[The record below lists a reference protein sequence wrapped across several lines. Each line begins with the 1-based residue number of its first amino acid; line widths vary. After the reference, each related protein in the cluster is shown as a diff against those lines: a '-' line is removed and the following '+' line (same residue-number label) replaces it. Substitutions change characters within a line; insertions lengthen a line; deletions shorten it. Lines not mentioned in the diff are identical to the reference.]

1 VLYAIAAEATLL
13 LHAAFIV
20 FAVAGGLLVLRW
32 RWLVWLHVP
41 AAGWA
46 ALVVMAGWICPLT
59 PIEQMLRGLAGQDGY
74 AGSFIEHYLVLLI
87 YPPGLTRSLQLLLG
101 ALVLAV
107 NVAVYLVVWGKRRR
121 RPEASL
127 HDA

>member
-1 VLYAIAAEATLL
+1 MLYAIAAEATLL